1 MRLILIYS
9 IFSLIF
15 SGCTVEVA
23 RETGKAIKSIE
34 NTLKL
39 KEVKEEENKKVN
51 IQKRVST
58 VNLIGKN
65 QEQIVSLLGQPDL
78 VRKDGL
84 VYLMRFDRK
93 ECITFAFFNQKGSKV
108 KVEYFELRNKN
119 GDLLMNKSNIKKCFK
134 DINQT

>member
-39 KEVKEEENKKVN
+39 KDIKKEENNKVN

-58 VNLIGKN
+58 VNLIGRN
-65 QEQIVSLLGQPDL
+65 QKQIISLLGKPDL
-78 VRKDGL
+78 IRKDGL
-84 VYLMRFDRK
+84 VYLMRFDRD
-93 ECITFAFFNQKGSKV
+93 ECITFAFFNQNKQKP
-108 KVEYFELRNKN
+108 KVEHFELRNKN
-119 GDLLMNKSNIKKCFK
+119 GDLLVNKSQIKECFK

>member
-23 RETGKAIKSIE
+23 RETEKTIKSIE

-93 ECITFAFFNQKGSKV
+93 ECITFAFFNQKGSKA